1 MLYALVVTLA
11 VIAVILF
18 VAKVAIGGGILGV
31 LAILVLV
38 YLLLNARKGNA
49 RL

>member
-31 LAILVLV
+31 LAVLLLV
-38 YLLLNARKGNA
+38 YILLNARKGGA
-49 RL
+49 KI